1 MPEKLIKTNGMDLTL
16 KEKMEVSLYRL
27 SHKRTFFSNYQ
38 LIMAEIRHLQT
49 RMGAQRDRKIAKVR
63 SKSVLTKN
71 NLFLRKQLKS

>member
-1 MPEKLIKTNGMDLTL
+1 MDLTL

-49 RMGAQRDRKIAKVR
+49 RMGAQRDRKIAKVGPNQFHR
-63 SKSVLTKN
+63 KII
-71 NLFLRKQLKS
+71 LFSENH